1 MKKLPYLLLLLML
14 TVAACGKK
22 ADESPEAKFKGKWEI
37 TTAEGYMADLNK
49 GTTYEFADKNVT
61 ITKGIST
68 EATWTLKGDTLQL
81 VYQNMDTPFNFNYA
95 FEGEKLVLKMNNADA
110 KYSQKFT
117 LEKK

>member
-1 MKKLPYLLLLLML
+1 MKQLPYLLLLLVL

-22 ADESPEAKFKGKWEI
+22 GDESPEGKFKGKWEI
-37 TTAEGYMADLNK
+37 TTAEGYMADLNR
-49 GTTYEFADKNVT
+49 GTTYEFADKTVS
-61 ITKGIST
+61 ISKGLTT
-68 EATWTLKGDTLQL
+68 EATWSLKGDTLQL
-81 VYQNMDTPFNFNYA
+81 VYKSMDTPFNFNYA